1 MIYTSLAD
9 KELLRL
15 VQDVL
20 VNDSR
25 SAVAVNKQLLNEL
38 ADRFELMLSSA
49 APAHRTTEQGADP
62 NQLKLPL

>member
-1 MIYTSLAD
+1 MIYTSLTD

-20 VNDSR
+20 HKDGR
-25 SAVAVNKQLLNEL
+25 SVVGVNKQLLNEL

-49 APAHRTTEQGADP
+49 TPAHRTTRAEADP
-62 NQLKLPL
+62 NQLKLL

>member
-1 MIYTSLAD
+1 MIYTSLTD

-15 VQDVL
+15 VWDVL
-20 VNDSR
+20 HKDGR

-49 APAHRTTEQGADP
+49 APAHRTTEAEADP
-62 NQLKLPL
+62 NQLRLL

>member
-15 VQDVL
+15 VWDVL
-20 VNDSR
+20 HKDEA

-38 ADRFELMLSSA
+38 ADRFEQMLSSA
-49 APAHRTTEQGADP
+49 SPAHRTTEAAADP
-62 NQLKLPL
+62 NQLKLL